1 MKKIRKSKKNKR
13 QKVDHLKSKFNQVTL
28 ELQDG
33 LYTSYHNQALLG
45 FHLYQFVQFGDT
57 FDSWDPIDSLENVIQ
72 DCAELSLALINST
85 TLQYDVQ
92 YAGRFL
98 MQRFDSLQL
107 VNQHLV
113 NSFLFPAATQL
124 LRMFVGMQV
133 LDYEGYQNIEEQL
146 DGLPD
151 EVAIVIN
158 ERIQKRMLISGVEQ
172 QQFMT
177 RLATVVSTELRYL
190 EEDDFERYL
199 SQINQFVIMLTGT
212 RISLEPTIH

>member
-1 MKKIRKSKKNKR
+1 MKKIRKSKKLKR
-13 QKVDHLKSKFNQVTL
+13 QKVNHLNSKSHNRTL

-33 LYTSYHNQALLG
+33 LFSSYHNQALLG
-45 FHLYQFVQFGDT
+45 FHLYQLVNFRDT
-57 FDSWDPIDSLENVIQ
+57 FDAWDPNDNLENVIQ
-72 DCAELSLALINST
+72 DCAELSLALINPT
-85 TLQYDVQ
+85 TFKYEVQ
-92 YAGRFL
+92 YAGRLL
-98 MQRFDSLQL
+98 MQRFDSLKL

-124 LRMFVGMQV
+124 IRMFVGMKV
-133 LDYEGYQNIEEQL
+133 LDYEGYQNIAEQL

-151 EVAIVIN
+151 EVTIIIN
-158 ERIQKRMLISGVEQ
+158 ERIQKRMLITGVEQ

-190 EEDDFERYL
+190 EEDEFERYL

-212 RISLEPTIH
+212 RISLESTIH